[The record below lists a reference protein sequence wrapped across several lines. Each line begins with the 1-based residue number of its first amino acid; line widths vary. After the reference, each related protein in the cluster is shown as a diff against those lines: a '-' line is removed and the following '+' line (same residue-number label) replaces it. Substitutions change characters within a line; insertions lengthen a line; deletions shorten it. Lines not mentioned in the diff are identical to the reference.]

1 MRKFAGLLWL
11 LVFLSAC
18 DAVTGAFD
26 KVKEGIVQAQ
36 GVSDDVAK
44 VSGVTPGVSINWK
57 NGELAEVALKF
68 ESVPKDARI
77 ADLAEA
83 ARASIRK
90 RLTQEP
96 KQLLISF
103 SIAAK

>member
-1 MRKFAGLLWL
+1 VLGLG
-11 LVFLSAC
+11 AC
-18 DAVTGAFD
+18 DAVTGAYETM
-26 KVKEGIVQAQ
+26 KESIVQAQ
-36 GVSDDVAK
+36 AVSEDVAK

-68 ESVPKDARI
+68 ESVPKEARI

-90 RLTQEP
+90 RLMKEP
-96 KQLLISF
+96 KQLSIAF
-103 SIAAK
+103 SIPGK